1 MPPLPSLGLQSFS
14 DQELINGMSLVTS
27 AALNVSVPPPF
38 YNRNLNILQCTDTCQ
53 WWGLQTSKGKQFTV

>member
-38 YNRNLNILQCTDTCQ
+38 YNRNLNILQCQ
-53 WWGLQTSKGKQFTV
+53 WWGLETSKGKQFTV